1 MQDKYRKYLEDMQEK
16 DTHDLE
22 MPKLV
27 RKDHQQEPQELSN
40 EKPQH
45 DKPAGSD
52 LAAGGGAQA
61 RVQEKAW
68 LPAEPNKT
76 GFAGQGRSVQ

>member
-1 MQDKYRKYLEDMQEK
+1 MEDMQEK
-16 DTHDLE
+16 Y
-22 MPKLV
+22 
-27 RKDHQQEPQELSN
+27 RKDFEMSKPNKKENSHQQEPQELRK

-45 DKPAGSD
+45 DKPAEAD
-52 LAAGGGAQA
+52 LAAGGEAKAGMLT
-61 RVQEKAW
+61 KAW